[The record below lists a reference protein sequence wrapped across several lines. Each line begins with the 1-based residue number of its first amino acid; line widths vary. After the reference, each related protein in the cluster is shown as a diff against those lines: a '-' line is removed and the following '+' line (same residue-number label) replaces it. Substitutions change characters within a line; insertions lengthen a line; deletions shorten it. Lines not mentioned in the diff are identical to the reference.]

1 MTQIV
6 SIVFLIGVLFFVLRF
21 KDTLARSL
29 SGFFSAFGTSADIQS
44 PDAPLD
50 LAEPGTPDSPT
61 ATPSPTKPP
70 ETAAPGDDKQEGP

>member
-6 SIVFLIGVLFFVLRF
+6 SIVFLIGMLFFVLRF

-29 SGFFSAFGTSADIQS
+29 SGFFSAFGTSADIQP

-50 LAEPGTPDSPT
+50 IAEPDTST